1 MRTRLCAFCWFAALM
16 CGLPDVNAGEQI
28 TVVVGRDAPE
38 LERFAA
44 AELQDQFQRLF
55 DAEVE
60 IAHAL
65 PGGGEESAVVLIGS
79 PATNRAV
86 AEAVGDSW
94 PELSDQGHLL
104 RSLSGDS
111 IVVGGGSPVATLWAV
126 YELGHH
132 FGVRY
137 LTRQDIFPDPQEL
150 DLSGIDRVLEP
161 TLRTRSWRTVNDFV
175 IGPESWGLADQEM
188 LLQQLAKLKFNRVIL
203 SFWPWQPFVHYE
215 FGGVRKSTAMLWF
228 GDRFRVDGD
237 IPGKTVFGGK
247 TYFTNPEFEG
257 KESYEE
263 MHAAGVALA
272 RGIMDEAHRL
282 GMSVGISM
290 QPAQFPREFA
300 DALPGLTKAH
310 QLKSLT
316 VAPGGAQ
323 GPDDPAI
330 RGLVKAKLRA
340 YIETYPT
347 VDVMVIGMPEFP
359 EWDAHVETSWQQLN
373 SDGRLGDLTL
383 ESVIDAARQRKVIVS
398 GDRGVRAIRGNIVP
412 LAFFQS
418 LFADPELL
426 ERPAGG
432 HVELVIRSIDTALY
446 PVVDRVVPD
455 GAGTLNFIDYTS
467 RRSADNVELMQP
479 LPADKVNSSLIFT
492 LADDNVGILS
502 QSVTQSI
509 HELVVALRENGWDG
523 FSTRYWMLAE
533 MDPTL
538 HYLSRASFDD
548 SVTPRSAHDDLFL
561 AITGNEATSD
571 RLWRAMEH
579 IEAATDLFDKQA
591 IGFGFPVEG
600 MFMKHYQAQENPA
613 WWDEAKEH
621 YLQAMIEFYRARGNA
636 HGQSRELLMYYAK
649 RGGYVLEY
657 LAAVEAVREAAVARE
672 AGDRELAIEKLEASV
687 ESLYNAIDTLSDVVW
702 DQSDRGLIATL
713 TNFAYRP
720 LVAEYERMLAEQ

>member
-1 MRTRLCAFCWFAALM
+1 MRIRLCAFCWFAALV
-16 CGLPDVNAGEQI
+16 CGLPDANAGERV
-28 TVVVGRDAPE
+28 TVVVGRDAPA

-44 AELQDQFQRLF
+44 EELQGQFQRLF

-60 IAHAL
+60 IAHERP
-65 PGGGEESAVVLIGS
+65 PGKTTVVLIGS
-79 PATNRAV
+79 PTTNPAV
-86 AEAVGDSW
+86 AEAVGDIW
-94 PELSDQGHLL
+94 PEVSDQGHLL
-104 RSLSGDS
+104 RSLPGDA

-150 DLSGIDRVLEP
+150 DLAGIDLVLEP
-161 TLRTRSWRTVNDFV
+161 ALRTRSWRTVNDFV
-175 IGPESWGLADQEM
+175 IGPESWGLADQEK
-188 LLQQLAKLKFNRVIL
+188 LLLQLAKLKFNRVML

-215 FGGVRKSTAMLWF
+215 FGGVKKSTAMLWF

-257 KESYEE
+257 KQSYEE
-263 MHAAGVALA
+263 MHQAGVTLA

-290 QPAQFPREFA
+290 QPIQFPREFA
-300 DALPGLTKAH
+300 DALPDLKKAH

-323 GPDDPAI
+323 GPDDPSI
-330 RGLVKAKLRA
+330 RGLVEAKIRA

-347 VDVMVIGMPEFP
+347 VDVLFIGMPEFP
-359 EWDAHVETSWQQLN
+359 EWDAHVESSWQQLN

-383 ESVIDAARQRKVIVS
+383 ESVIDAARERKVIVS

-418 LFADPELL
+418 LFADPGLL
-426 ERPAGG
+426 ERPSGG
-432 HVELVIRSIDTALY
+432 RVELVIRSIDTALY
-446 PVVDRVVPD
+446 PVVDRVVPE
-455 GAGTLNFIDYTS
+455 GAGTLNFVDYTS
-467 RRSADNVELMQP
+467 RRSADNRELMEP
-479 LPADKVNSSLIFT
+479 LPADKVASSLIFT

-538 HYLSRASFDD
+538 YYLSRASFDD

-561 AITGNEATSD
+561 TITGREATTD
-571 RLWRAMEH
+571 RLWRAFEH
-579 IEAATDLFDKQA
+579 IEAATDLFDKED

-621 YLQAMIEFYRARGNA
+621 YTEAMIEFYRAHGNA
-636 HGQSRELLMYYAK
+636 HGRSLELLFYYAK
-649 RGGYVLEY
+649 RSEYVLEY

-672 AGDRELAIEKLEASV
+672 AGDTEVAIEKLEASV
-687 ESLYNAIDTLSDVVW
+687 ESLYNAVDTLSDVVW

-720 LVAEYERMLAEQ
+720 LVAEYEKLLAEK